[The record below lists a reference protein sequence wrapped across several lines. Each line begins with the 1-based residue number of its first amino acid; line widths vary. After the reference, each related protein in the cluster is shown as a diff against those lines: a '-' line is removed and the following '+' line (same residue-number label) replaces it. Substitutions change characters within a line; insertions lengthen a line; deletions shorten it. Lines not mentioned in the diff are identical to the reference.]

1 MRRLVVDTLWVLA
14 ARLVMRGAN
23 VLALALLAR
32 TLPLA
37 EFGFYGFLVATTLIL
52 SVALDL
58 GVRQSGAYAIGQGS
72 LAAGTV
78 VTTAMAFL
86 VPAAAL
92 SALATYVACLWAG
105 YDLPPHLLWLAAAIT
120 PPQLVMRTL
129 QGPLLGL
136 RRVAELNVGELV
148 VRAVLL
154 LVTVPAFFLGR
165 LDLALALLTL
175 TLAQWAG
182 CVVLI
187 LQLAWRIRPLPLPNP
202 AIAWQL
208 IKGGLPFLSGI
219 VGVILFGR
227 IGIWAITSV
236 GSPELVGRYV
246 GTLRMT
252 EILAE
257 LATAVGVAVFAHG
270 VQQAGARQSALD
282 TVRLVR
288 LLTLAIAA
296 GAVLIA
302 IVPGLVLHLL
312 LGPAFAAEGDTLR
325 LMLPGA
331 VLGCQAAMLF
341 PGLSA
346 RGQARLGLVIFGPG
360 TLVHGLLVWLLTPVW
375 GIAGAALAYTLG
387 QATVALAVL
396 VAWHRL
402 FEIGWREL
410 LLPGT
415 ADLRKLAGLLRR
427 RPG

>member
-14 ARLVMRGAN
+14 SRLVMRGAN

-58 GVRQSGAYAIGQGS
+58 GVRQAGAYAIGQGS
-72 LAAGTV
+72 LPAGAV
-78 VTTAMAFL
+78 VTTAMGFL

-92 SALATYVACLWAG
+92 SAIATWVACRWAG
-105 YDLPPHLLWLAAAIT
+105 YDLPPHLLWLAASVT

-136 RRVAELNVGELV
+136 RRVAELNIGELV

-154 LVTVPAFFLGR
+154 LLTVPAFLLGR
-165 LDLALALLTL
+165 LDLALALVTL

-182 CVVLI
+182 CVVLV
-187 LQLAWRIRPLPLPNP
+187 LQLVWRIRPLPLPSP
-202 AIAWQL
+202 ALAWRL
-208 IKGGLPFLSGI
+208 VKGGLPFLSGI

-227 IGIWAITSV
+227 IGIWAITAV

-270 VQQAGARQSALD
+270 VQQDGARQSALD

-288 LLTLAIAA
+288 LLTLAIAL

-302 IVPGLVLHLL
+302 LAPGLVLHAV
-312 LGPAFAAEGDTLR
+312 LGPAFAAEGNTLR

-346 RGQARLGLVIFGPG
+346 RGQAKLGLVIFGPG
-360 TLVHGLLVWLLTPVW
+360 TLVHGLLVWLLTPAY
-375 GIAGAALAYTLG
+375 GIAGAAVAYTLG
-387 QATVALAVL
+387 QAAVALAVL
-396 VAWHRL
+396 LAWHRL
-402 FEIGWREL
+402 FEIGWRDL
-410 LLPGT
+410 LLPAT
-415 ADLRKLAGLLRR
+415 ADLRKAAGLLRLPR
-427 RPG
+427 